1 MKTITRKMAV
11 EQGLYKYYSGI
22 PCKRG
27 HVDLRITKT
36 YACMACLR
44 EYANAHRQREISG
57 RANLMRRLRRLLGN
71 GDATAYEAL
80 NRLATALEQ
89 AREFETK

>member
-1 MKTITRKMAV
+1 MKTLTHKMAV
-11 EQGLYKYYSGI
+11 EQGLHKYYSGV

-27 HVDLRITKT
+27 HLDLRITKT
-36 YACMACLR
+36 YACMACRR
-44 EYANAHRQREISG
+44 EYANTQRQREISG
-57 RANLMRRLRRLLGN
+57 RANLMRRVRRLLGN

-80 NRLATALEQ
+80 QRLTTALEQ